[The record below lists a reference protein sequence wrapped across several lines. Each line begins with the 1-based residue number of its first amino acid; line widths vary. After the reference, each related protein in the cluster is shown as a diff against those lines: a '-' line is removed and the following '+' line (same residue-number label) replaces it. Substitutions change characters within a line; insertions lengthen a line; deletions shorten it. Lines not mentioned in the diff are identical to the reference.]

1 MFFPVEAPP
10 EATSR
15 ALGGLRRS
23 LNSPVVTIESLP
35 VGPAS
40 AAIALHA
47 GAPERPRVT
56 IAIRSLQSRQVAFY
70 GADEE
75 STAFPTPAVAV
86 DAALSFAESM
96 GFLFDDDDVEALGDE
111 GPRRAARLWAQFVS
125 PGAEEV
131 EELLLEDLADPTPE
145 AASEAPELLLEAQAP
160 AGPRSPAGMP
170 LDLPELI
177 EPEPLPEIR
186 ALAETSRERGAH
198 APAAREPDAVSAAP
212 EPPPAVLGPA
222 EPAADEADP
231 GADLA
236 EVPRIPLTKFRRL
249 AASLAQEAAPDARI
263 RLLSRF

>member
-10 EATSR
+10 EGTGR
-15 ALGGLRRS
+15 ELGGLRRS

-47 GAPERPRVT
+47 GPPERPRVT
-56 IAIRSLQSRQVAFY
+56 IAIRSLQGQQVAFY
-70 GADEE
+70 CADEE
-75 STAFPTPAVAV
+75 RAAFPTPALAI

-111 GPRRAARLWAQFVS
+111 GPRRAARLWAEFIS
-125 PGAEEV
+125 PGPEDV
-131 EELLLEDLADPTPE
+131 EELLLEDLADPTSGAAPGEPE
-145 AASEAPELLLEAQAP
+145 TLLEERAP
-160 AGPRSPAGMP
+160 AGLPSPAGMP

-177 EPEPLPEIR
+177 EPEPMLDIR
-186 ALAETSRERGAH
+186 ETGE
-198 APAAREPDAVSAAP
+198 AAP
-212 EPPPAVLGPA
+212 EPVPHVQAAPEPHTVPAEA
-222 EPAADEADP
+222 EPAP
-231 GADLA
+231 GVLGFLEPDVDDVELDAELA
-236 EVPRIPLTKFRRL
+236 GAPPIQLTKFRRL